1 MAKKTGGIFGTEF
14 EMGPSYSHGANI
26 LKKAADQLSKGGGK
40 HEALI
45 RTVAQRYVDWRR
57 AATVP
62 PSKDELA
69 NDWRGF
75 VKRQTQ
81 IFEPYRASLDTKEV
95 DQAFDSRGALQP
107 SALEEFCTYLFQP
120 LVQSL
125 GGDVELGKREVFH
138 GLYFSSPD
146 FASFSVLPEPRY
158 QGASVDFVICKRLGS
173 MFSSRK
179 HKHEYEIFVPV
190 VAVECKTYLDRPRWF
205 ASEIL
210 ADNLKRGFP
219 YVRQYVI
226 AETLKL
232 DTTKV
237 NIAGSRVDHVY
248 VLRRTEN
255 VDRKKRRA
263 DETDLPPIHGEAVF
277 GFFDS
282 VRRHLTTPW
291 EPLQGWKETGILK

>member
-1 MAKKTGGIFGTEF
+1 
-14 EMGPSYSHGANI
+14 MGPSYSHGANI
-26 LKKAADQLSKGGGK
+26 LKKVSDQIGKPGAK

-45 RTVAQRYVDWRR
+45 RAVAQRYAEWRG
-57 AATVP
+57 AASLP
-62 PSKDELA
+62 PSEKELA

-75 VKRQTQ
+75 VARQTKL
-81 IFEPYRASLDTKEV
+81 FEAYHASLDNTEI

-107 SALEEFCTYLFQP
+107 SVLEEFCTYLFQP
-120 LVQSL
+120 LVHAL

-138 GLYFSSPD
+138 GLYFSSAD
-146 FASFSVLPEPRY
+146 FASFSKLPEPRY
-158 QGASVDFVICKRLGS
+158 QGASVDFVICKRLS
-173 MFSSRK
+173 STFSAQK
-179 HKHEYEIFVPV
+179 CKHEAEIFVPV

-219 YVRQYVI
+219 YCRQYLI
-226 AETLKL
+226 AEHLKL

-248 VLRRTEN
+248 VLRRAAN

-263 DETDLPPIHGEAVF
+263 DEQGLQPLHGEAVF

-282 VRRHLTTPW
+282 VRRHLTAPW